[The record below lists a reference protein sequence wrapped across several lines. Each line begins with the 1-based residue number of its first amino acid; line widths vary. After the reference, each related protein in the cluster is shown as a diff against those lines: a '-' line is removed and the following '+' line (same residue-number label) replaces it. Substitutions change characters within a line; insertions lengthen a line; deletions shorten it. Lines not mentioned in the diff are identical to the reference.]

1 MSNKI
6 VGCWGEIQTKQHA
19 QGLQYIPM
27 KNGYTAN
34 YPKPCYS
41 NRTKKKNNNGALISL
56 SVVSMIV
63 GLILGII
70 L

>member
-1 MSNKI
+1 MNSN
-6 VGCWGEIQTKQHA
+6 VAGCWGEIQTKQHA